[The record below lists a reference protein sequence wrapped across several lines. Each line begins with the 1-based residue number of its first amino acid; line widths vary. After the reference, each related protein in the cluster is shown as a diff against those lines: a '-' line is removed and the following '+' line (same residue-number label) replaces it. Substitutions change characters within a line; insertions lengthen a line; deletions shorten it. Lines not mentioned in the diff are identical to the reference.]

1 MSGSPR
7 RSCEGSWPLWVH
19 RPGAE
24 VSRAAQLLGRACPP
38 RLPPLLCLLPARSA
52 ALQSPRPFPQQWG
65 RGPRAGRALP
75 SHQPESPC
83 GVGLRRLRPLRESPD
98 RVPVSA
104 PFLTA
109 KVTCSPLP
117 VGSQL
122 LGEAT
127 RSWAPG
133 SGGGGPPECMVPR
146 GVSRRPASSYFPL
159 ERRGWRLEEE
169 KVQQLG
175 ISLLNF
181 FPQGRLLKAAPPE
194 GSRTSES

>member
-52 ALQSPRPFPQQWG
+52 ALPSPRPFPQQWG

-117 VGSQL
+117 RPSHTSPWVPSCWGKRQGVGRRG
-122 LGEAT
+122 LGEEAP
-127 RSWAPG
+127 RSVWF
-133 SGGGGPPECMVPR
+133 PEESAAGLPR
-146 GVSRRPASSYFPL
+146 LISPWREGAGDLKKKRFNSLGFPC
-159 ERRGWRLEEE
+159 
-169 KVQQLG
+169 
-175 ISLLNF
+175 
-181 FPQGRLLKAAPPE
+181 
-194 GSRTSES
+194 